1 MDELTTR
8 YQAKAAAEFGE
19 STTRFVWNPYV
30 PIGDYTVMMADGG
43 TGKTI
48 LCCGIAADLSTGRR
62 LPGEV
67 ESRVPE
73 TVLIISAED
82 RGELLKKR
90 LTASGADLE
99 RIFILDCMESVG
111 LNFTTG
117 YDSFLGLIRRYNPAL
132 VVIDPWH
139 AFIGE
144 SVDINRVN
152 CVRPVF
158 QRLANLAKLCEC
170 GLILVS
176 HVNKRAQ
183 GENANNAAT
192 GSSDFINA
200 SRSAMRVIFDDEP
213 GRENSRIIVH
223 TKSNYAAPGR
233 SIKYRITPG
242 GGLVW
247 SGFSDITR
255 RTLEEAA
262 RWRKTAYEALQR
274 QDVQTS
280 MNHALIAAIREYAE
294 KVTPGKPVNIS
305 YDQMKADHGADI
317 FESLQP
323 KRALDGI
330 AADLRLDGII
340 LQTGKTVKQEG
351 RTKNGFS
358 LMRQE
363 TTDELIDDLPE

>member
-67 ESRVPE
+67 ESREPE
-73 TVLIISAED
+73 TVLIISGED

-158 QRLANLAKLCEC
+158 QRLANLLD
-170 GLILVS
+170 IH
-176 HVNKRAQ
+176 HVLK
-183 GENANNAAT
+183 
-192 GSSDFINA
+192 
-200 SRSAMRVIFDDEP
+200 
-213 GRENSRIIVH
+213 III
-223 TKSNYAAPGR
+223 Y
-233 SIKYRITPG
+233 
-242 GGLVW
+242 
-247 SGFSDITR
+247 
-255 RTLEEAA
+255 
-262 RWRKTAYEALQR
+262 
-274 QDVQTS
+274 
-280 MNHALIAAIREYAE
+280 
-294 KVTPGKPVNIS
+294 
-305 YDQMKADHGADI
+305 
-317 FESLQP
+317 
-323 KRALDGI
+323 
-330 AADLRLDGII
+330 
-340 LQTGKTVKQEG
+340 
-351 RTKNGFS
+351 
-358 LMRQE
+358 
-363 TTDELIDDLPE
+363 

>member
-1 MDELTTR
+1 MNE
-8 YQAKAAAEFGE
+8 QALAYKAMSAAEYGE
-19 STTRFVWNPYV
+19 SRTRFVWEPYI
-30 PIGDYTVMMADGG
+30 PIGDYTVLMADGG

-48 LCCGIAADLSTGRR
+48 LCCGIAADISNGRR
-62 LPGEV
+62 LPGEI
-67 ESRVPE
+67 EHREPQ

-82 RGELLKKR
+82 RGELLKRR
-90 LTASGADLE
+90 LEASDADLE
-99 RIFILDCMESVG
+99 RVFILDCMQSEG
-111 LNFTTG
+111 LNFTAG
-117 YDSFLGLIRRYNPAL
+117 YNSFLSLIQEYRPAL

-158 QRLANLAKLCEC
+158 QRLANLAKHCEC

-213 GRENSRIIVH
+213 GQENSRILVH

-233 SIKYRITPG
+233 SIKYRINQG
-242 GGLVW
+242 GGLSW
-247 SGFSDITR
+247 SGYSDITR

-262 RWRKTAYEALQR
+262 RCRKTAYEALQR
-274 QDVQTS
+274 QDVQAN
-280 MNHALIAAIREYAE
+280 MNHALIAAIREYAG
-294 KVTPGKPVNIS
+294 KAVPGKSISIS
-305 YDQMKADHGADI
+305 YDQMKEDHGMDI
-317 FESLQP
+317 FGGLQP

-330 AADLRLDGII
+330 AYDLRLDG
-340 LQTGKTVKQEG
+340 LVLHTGKTVKQNG
-351 RTKNGFS
+351 RTRNGFS

-363 TTDELIDDLPE
+363 SIAVSPD